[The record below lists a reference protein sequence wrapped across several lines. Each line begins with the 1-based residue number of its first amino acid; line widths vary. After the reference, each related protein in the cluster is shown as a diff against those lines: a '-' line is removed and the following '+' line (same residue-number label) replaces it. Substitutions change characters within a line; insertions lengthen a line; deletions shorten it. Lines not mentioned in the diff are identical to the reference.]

1 MEEKKLNEKSH
12 LSRIRNKV
20 LVLSGKGGVGK
31 STVAVNL
38 AAALAE
44 EGYNVGIMDV
54 DIHGPNV
61 AKMLGI
67 QDRPLEV
74 DEDEMVIPISV
85 YHNLKAVSIANFIAP
100 DQPVIW
106 RGPLKQKAIDQFLNG
121 VSWGD
126 LDYLIIDCPPGTG
139 DEPLSVIQITGKV
152 DGAVLVTTPQEV
164 SQMDAKRAGVFL
176 KATNSKLLGV
186 VENMSYFVCPN
197 CEERIFM
204 YGQGG
209 GEKLAAELSS
219 DLLVQIP
226 QDPEIVA
233 LGDSG
238 RTIPTH
244 MRNTLLEEKFKDLA
258 KEVMERLDKKGE

>member
-1 MEEKKLNEKSH
+1 MEQNNVNSKSH
-12 LSRIRNKV
+12 LSRIKNKI

-61 AKMLGI
+61 AKMLGV
-67 QDRPLEV
+67 QDKPLELN
-74 DEDEMVIPISV
+74 EDDLVIPIQV

-121 VSWGD
+121 VAWGD
-126 LDYLIIDCPPGTG
+126 LDYLVIDCPPGTG
-139 DEPLSVIQITGKV
+139 DEPLSVIQIAGKV

-176 KATNSKLLGV
+176 NATNSKLLGV
-186 VENMSYFVCPN
+186 VENMSYFVCPK
-197 CEERIFM
+197 CGERLYM

-209 GEKLAAELSS
+209 GEKLAEELSS

-226 QDPEIVA
+226 QDPEIVK

-238 RTIPTH
+238 KTIPTH
-244 MRNTLLEEKFKDLA
+244 KRNSILEDTFKDLA
-258 KEVMERLDKKGE
+258 KEVMERLDNKE